1 MVNDV
6 IGLEIRQEKGRKKD
20 RREASER
27 GYEKRFAEPDK
38 LTGRRKGMQS
48 WGLEEQ
54 RDEILFS
61 PYEMFSHALLIR
73 KALEWFGI
81 FFYLPTVHSH

>member
-6 IGLEIRQEKGRKKD
+6 VGLEIRQEKGRKKD

-48 WGLEEQ
+48 WGLEEH

-61 PYEMFSHALLIR
+61 PYEENAR
-73 KALEWFGI
+73 
-81 FFYLPTVHSH
+81 

>member
-6 IGLEIRQEKGRKKD
+6 VGLEIRQEKGRKKD

-38 LTGRRKGMQS
+38 LTGRQKGVQS
-48 WGLEEQ
+48 WGLEE
-54 RDEILFS
+54 RCDDIPYN
-61 PYEMFSHALLIR
+61 PYELNAR
-73 KALEWFGI
+73 
-81 FFYLPTVHSH
+81 